1 MMLDRERG
9 QRRLVEPAQDELLLS
24 RVGIDV
30 THREYSR
37 HAGLELLGVDGQ
49 RLLFQR
55 QAPLRDRSELR
66 VQAEEHQQLIGRQR
80 LQRAVG
86 GADVDATQRA
96 AIDDQR
102 VRLRLEAAQARGRHL
117 LPHPRDRGGRGAELV
132 PTMHQR
138 EARGPWQQLQRPVER
153 RVAAAEDHQML
164 AHQLGRTLH
173 PVVDGA
179 AFESLRALE
188 SDAPRLKGAH
198 ARRDHHGTG
207 VEADA
212 ARGAQV
218 EAPAIAPR
226 ELHHFMAEVQLRIE
240 GPDLLHEPV
249 DQLLGAAHRQ
259 RRYVVDRLVG
269 VQLGALSAGVP
280 QRIHHLG
287 TDPEEAQLEHLEQP
301 AGTCA
306 DDDDLGGDGR
316 RGDGTG

>member
-1 MMLDRERG
+1 
-9 QRRLVEPAQDELLLS
+9 
-24 RVGIDV
+24 
-30 THREYSR
+30 
-37 HAGLELLGVDGQ
+37 
-49 RLLFQR
+49 
-55 QAPLRDRSELR
+55 
-66 VQAEEHQQLIGRQR
+66 
-80 LQRAVG
+80 
-86 GADVDATQRA
+86 
-96 AIDDQR
+96 
-102 VRLRLEAAQARGRHL
+102 
-117 LPHPRDRGGRGAELV
+117 
-132 PTMHQR
+132 MHQR

-207 VEADA
+207 VEADT

-218 EAPAIAPR
+218 EAPALASR
-226 ELHHFMAEVQLRIE
+226 ELHHFMAEVQLRTE

-259 RRYVVDRLVG
+259 RRNVVDRLVG
-269 VQLGALSAGVP
+269 VELRALSAGVP
-280 QRIHHLG
+280 QRIHDLG
-287 TDPEEAQLEHLEQP
+287 ADPEQPQLEHLEQP

-316 RGDGTG
+316 RGGGTGWVLAQGARFRVRYCGQAL